1 MADGAE
7 PDPGDG
13 RQSLVGG
20 FFACVW
26 EEIKGLF
33 ELAYLMVMLRAE
45 IAIAADGSIVD
56 WDLIFGSLGGDLE
69 DVYRHIEQIER
80 GDMSG
85 LNRMDADQR
94 AAVLRVRQKLE
105 AIKKAFEDASEASV
119 DFLAAWDVHIEDE
132 DYGFTFS
139 PSLLLPGG
147 GALGEKLLEIDD
159 DITLEDV
166 KREVQDVRNVDMVL
180 PANLNAAMSMIAE
193 ALSDSYSDA
202 EWRMRADRG
211 LASLQAVIDKVIAD
225 AAANPWGTAGKAIC
239 IIALT
244 VIPIG
249 ALTKVGRALKIVFSK
264 IDDLP
269 LGSRLDIDD
278 ALRQANP
285 DGPSPDTTPDID
297 TTPEPDTT
305 PEASPTAD
313 EIIDGETPGNTTRAD
328 APDRRETPET
338 DGDTTN
344 VPETDTQRRARLREQ
359 GLRAG
364 RAGDLAEADARRRLI
379 DQEYEVFELKNELGH
394 GPDIIAIKDG
404 KIRVIEVKA
413 NGGDFSRPQALGGPE
428 YMRDVF
434 RRINNGE
441 GPAGWN
447 VDDLADFLEDNGI
460 RNRNDLLDADF
471 EIWRYKNVDGDNPA
485 SVGRPEMAPWTAGSP
500 AQRFEI
506 DADGNKYTVNP
517 DGSISGPRRRP
528 WKQPEE

>member
-211 LASLQAVIDKVIAD
+211 LASLQAVIDKAIAD
-225 AAANPWGTAGKAIC
+225 AAANP
-239 IIALT
+239 
-244 VIPIG
+244 
-249 ALTKVGRALKIVFSK
+249 
-264 IDDLP
+264 
-269 LGSRLDIDD
+269 LGDSRESHL
-278 ALRQANP
+278 
-285 DGPSPDTTPDID
+285 
-297 TTPEPDTT
+297 
-305 PEASPTAD
+305 
-313 EIIDGETPGNTTRAD
+313 
-328 APDRRETPET
+328 
-338 DGDTTN
+338 
-344 VPETDTQRRARLREQ
+344 
-359 GLRAG
+359 
-364 RAGDLAEADARRRLI
+364 
-379 DQEYEVFELKNELGH
+379 H
-394 GPDIIAIKDG
+394 HC
-404 KIRVIEVKA
+404 
-413 NGGDFSRPQALGGPE
+413 
-428 YMRDVF
+428 
-434 RRINNGE
+434 
-441 GPAGWN
+441 
-447 VDDLADFLEDNGI
+447 
-460 RNRNDLLDADF
+460 
-471 EIWRYKNVDGDNPA
+471 
-485 SVGRPEMAPWTAGSP
+485 
-500 AQRFEI
+500 
-506 DADGNKYTVNP
+506 ADGNPHRSTDQGWPCIKIRLQQ
-517 DGSISGPRRRP
+517 D
-528 WKQPEE
+528 